1 MGAATAMYCAVS
13 DEVEGV
19 SGRHFRDCRETPVA
33 LPASLNSRAAARLWD
48 ISSHMTRLHSDC

>member
-1 MGAATAMYCAVS
+1 MIHLCLQSPSQGAATAVYCAVS

-33 LPASLNSRAAARLWD
+33 LPAS
-48 ISSHMTRLHSDC
+48 